1 MHADAKRNRWRKE
14 IEVPLLYLRGDADG
28 RSPDDYL
35 PGLRAAGAAQLTGG
49 VLPDSGE
56 IAPLEAPGAV
66 VEALLAFAQSLGSE
80 GGPPR
85 FASGREGAFP
95 IRAT

>member
-1 MHADAKRNRWRKE
+1 MHADAKRNRWRKD

-35 PGLRAAGAAQLTGG
+35 PGLRAAGAAHATGG

-56 IAPLEAPGAV
+56 IAPLEAPDAV
-66 VEALLAFAQSLGSE
+66 VEALLAFARSRVSE
-80 GGPPR
+80 GQPPG
-85 FASGREGAFP
+85 FVSGRGDAFP
-95 IRAT
+95 IGAA